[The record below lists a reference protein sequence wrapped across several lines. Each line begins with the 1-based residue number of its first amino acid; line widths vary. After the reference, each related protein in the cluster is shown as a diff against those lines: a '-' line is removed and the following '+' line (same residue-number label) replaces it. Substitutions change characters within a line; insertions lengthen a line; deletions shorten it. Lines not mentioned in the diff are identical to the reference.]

1 MTAYL
6 VLLIPSAIITFFIL
20 QWRNLGEYIAKL
32 FITWVAI
39 SIIVAI
45 IDSTGLSGRNSS
57 DDLEYSEYELR

>member
-32 FITWVAI
+32 FITRVAI

-45 IDSTGLSGRNSS
+45 IDGTGLSGRNSS
-57 DDLEYSEYELR
+57 DDLEYREYELR